1 MQDVKIVVKLA
12 DAIDTSQVTQGLTA
26 AINSLQKTADSNP
39 IKIKLSLNK
48 DSLSRIKDLQKALSN
63 MSGSNSATKNMASD
77 MHNVE
82 KSAGEAAKSTERMTT
97 AAKRSA
103 PAMKQGTAAYNKRM
117 RDVRSTLTSVEG
129 RIRNVENINPG
140 TENDTRDRRELLSKY
155 NSAKDSLTELRRAM
169 EKGILDNEK
178 LTVEK
183 YENRIQQIKADLAE
197 FESSYQKIQ
206 SKFNGNDGGIGTDTA
221 KYQSNRKAISDERNK
236 INSKIRELEKR
247 GYSEADDTS
256 AGLYASYKNQ
266 LAALD
271 TLNEKLKSGALTNGE
286 YENSLK
292 RIKAELSE
300 LSGQF
305 DEVKSKASDLKKDSS
320 ASADSAKPTSNKR
333 DEIIV
338 QNSEDALRKRKK
350 ISKSIAETEKRLAEA
365 ETYSSASFGDKDTS
379 AAINQKAIDLVTQ
392 YTEKLKELK
401 SLQSAVDSGNIT
413 HGEYTDKYSKAVN
426 DIEKLNDELKV
437 LSKNSSDITM
447 TKGAKETEA
456 QLKKISSLRQSI
468 ERNTANWTSARDGLS
483 KVDYSNL
490 INQLERLK
498 KLYADVS
505 NGNITKADAAKEFQA
520 ISTEVAASNR
530 NIAAAGENT
539 KSWGDHV
546 GSLAGKFNTWLTISQ
561 VVMKGYEVGRK
572 IVDTVIDVDT
582 AMTELKKVTNET
594 SADYDK
600 FLDRAGDR
608 AQKLGAELTDTVNAT
623 ADFARLGYS
632 VEDAEKLSDAAIV
645 YKNVGDGIQDIGEAS
660 ESVIATMKA
669 FNIPAEQAMTIV
681 DKFNDAGNR
690 YAISSAGVGEALL
703 RSAAAM
709 KAANNSLDET
719 IALAVGANEV
729 TQDPEKVGTVLKT
742 VSMYLRAAKT
752 EAEDAGESTDGM
764 ASSVSKLRAELL
776 ALTGGKVD
784 IQSDEDTYKST
795 YQILKEMS
803 AVWHDLTD
811 ISQAN
816 ILEMLGGKRNS
827 NVLAALL
834 ENFSTAE
841 KVVETSANS
850 AGSALEE
857 NEKVIEST
865 QGKINQFKATF
876 QSLSTSFI
884 DSSTLSEIVSLG
896 TKLLGIVEGIVK
908 ALDNPFLHTIFGG
921 VGLSALVNHFG
932 GYKGI
937 LSGIGGFFKNSQI
950 GSMVKQFKEIDK
962 YTKGKGNGGIVG
974 TIKSLF
980 SKNSEL
986 KMSADEYIEA
996 AKAVAEGTATIQQSA
1011 AVAAKSFK
1019 SNLWMMGISLAIT
1032 AISAGIAEYKK
1043 KIEEAKKAAEDV
1055 RTEWTKAQES
1065 YKNSSGILKDNESD
1079 FRALSLGVDDYGR
1092 NISLATEQ
1100 YEKYQGIIS
1109 QITGLYPELIAGHD
1123 EENNILVKK
1132 AGLLERVADL
1142 QEQAY
1147 RKEAWKSANNEAIEK
1162 LVKGDGYSVSD
1173 AVSKLR
1179 ITAHGTK
1186 EDNIMPWYA
1195 KSAITATINSIGI
1208 DKWIYASDEQIKK
1221 WLSGALRRN
1230 SQMTPERAQ
1239 ATVEANFDNYKQ
1251 DLREQLNYLREYA
1264 NKLDETFMT
1273 AASLADGYNN
1283 LSGSKKN
1290 FVTDTIGKID
1300 ATLLSEEQAKSA
1312 RNQIMEL
1319 VGALNGD
1326 GFSGVDFDAVSR
1338 VEELNTAMQNGEMTI
1353 SQYNERINESGDGYK
1368 NLGEKIVGFLK
1379 TRKDLAKG
1387 LGMDAN
1393 GDGTIDDEEIE
1404 AQVKVKF
1411 NIDKKDVL
1419 SEFRDVVSGINSGVN
1434 FKAEAEDDFKEM
1446 VDGYNAAFQG
1456 ATVPEIKQTVF
1467 GNIDTNARNVLKWTD
1482 ANINMYRNAL
1492 ESWGYTADEIEKLK
1506 GEMSTVMGT
1515 SAEFDGV
1522 SIAFSPML
1530 QLPNGQAELLD
1541 SDTVYAYIQDIVD
1554 KLKSEG
1560 KEITLENVLRLD
1572 TKGLVADVGDT
1583 AKSTAERMHFQGKDG
1598 AYVQASEAK
1607 AEAEAIQNW
1616 YDGLSDEDKEL
1627 VYKLRIVND
1636 TSDWTLQGWQKQ
1648 LNDLNA
1654 GTDEAKEKL
1663 EELNKVFNDKTD
1675 LSAFEK
1681 FTAPQMN
1688 KLGEMTSKLSQGDQQ
1703 KAILAMRDLVK
1714 GLDARIGGTGI
1725 SGMIEAMNEAE
1736 PKKAKEYATAIESVL
1751 NGISNATPQLKP
1763 FISTLKEM
1771 LQLGKVGIQDFS
1783 DIYTDT
1789 LSAIENGG
1797 QTKGI
1802 QAVQSALDA
1811 VKSGLEDGKVN
1822 SSAFNASIDML
1833 FGENRPKNL
1842 SKALEEIQNL
1852 FGAGEDG
1859 LEGMYNTLRKYS
1871 NNGELDL
1878 QKLRK
1883 ELNLSDAAFNAL
1895 RDNLREQ
1902 GLLYANKQDMNLIG
1916 DGLGID
1922 NDRILD
1928 FESRA
1933 RELTNSF
1940 KNGENDIN
1948 SYRESVE
1955 QLIKEYGLG
1964 SDAAKVFRKNMEA
1977 AGMGEYKVGD
1987 ETGRGGNLTAFTGIG
2002 GKEADDIEA
2011 LIGKS
2016 HSAFKDSFSKA
2027 DHTIEPDVD
2036 FDTDPLKEQI
2046 REKLKAVGEY
2056 TDAEIEEIASAIT
2069 NREKKIRIRD
2079 AVDIEYNKVNLSIPG
2094 LDTNDI
2100 LPIKEQVKNAI
2111 MEGWNDKTGTF
2122 DLGKIK
2128 ASISGLEVVQN
2139 GTISA
2144 EDILKQFG
2152 FNTDEDGNPT
2162 LNGSTGM
2169 GKLVVGMS
2177 VDGATQ
2183 NLQGVID
2190 QAGNLQTILGQLNDT
2205 PINITIGGDTAER
2218 EAQAISLRN
2227 TLQEMVNHGAYTI
2240 KVNYESNTLPVP
2252 SIPGTNSGN
2261 NDNNGGAKVYGTAF
2275 AGGNW
2280 GAKDSG
2286 NALMGE
2292 LGYEVRVR
2300 DGRYEVIGENGAEFA
2315 DYRKGDIIF
2324 NHEQSKQL
2332 LEQGKITR
2340 GKRRGKA
2347 FVSGNIPSSIGA
2359 NGSSGKNSSKKS
2371 NNSKPKGSSKD
2382 DEAQKIDETK
2392 SKIALEKLKKAIDDV
2407 SLSLEYANSQIDA
2420 FQNLIDR
2427 AGDFDYGTKI
2437 EAYSNML
2444 DLASQNSATL
2454 YSEFERLRNI
2464 MPANAEEAKELS
2476 SRMETLGKDIIDN
2489 AKNIQEYSKNL
2500 DMVMVDAAK
2509 ASTENI
2515 DTQLNNASTLL
2526 DRSVKRLT
2534 ENTLFGAQGAF
2545 DTSFLLPS
2553 LPQDSIDKKRKEN
2566 EKILELEKWLQ
2577 KEIYNVKKRYSDME
2591 YAENMKDY
2599 TETLNKSAKSKSSS
2613 SSSKSSS
2620 ADEADSTISQS
2631 AEAATAVKETGTFK
2645 LIDITD
2651 YDSFVANMR
2660 SVLAIKISNMVS
2672 AFTSEDWKRIVN
2684 EHPLS
2689 AFVLDDSSWSEL
2701 DAQIQNML
2709 SNLSA
2714 TSSSVKDN
2722 TGKIS
2727 SVDAVQDIT
2736 GSMSAI
2742 ALNPDESSWD
2752 ALGEDMQSRVEN
2764 VYGLT
2769 QTDWETLCL
2778 TQPLIAASL
2787 KLTGD
2792 NSWDSRYQQL
2802 NGGGGLIPGMMQG
2815 AANVVSGTRLPAP
2828 GFNTT
2833 AYQSLGNQMG
2843 QTIAA
2848 AIQNVVNRLIINVPG
2863 ISYTGQL
2870 MGFGSDPDSLGA
2882 LGNSSSILAA
2892 AQNEVNTNGGKLPKN
2907 NRYTGGVAE
2916 AWCGDF
2922 VNYCARAAGI
2932 QAPSQRSVISGAS
2945 SMASLGLYR
2954 SSDSGYIPQPG
2965 DFIYFDWNGAGGKA
2979 SLGALDHVGIV
2990 ESVDP
2995 ANGIINTI
3003 EGNTGNSSL
3012 ARKRRAVSSG
3022 SIAGYG
3028 ITAGLPRYEAGT
3040 AGAVGGHALVGEK
3053 GRELAIFPNGQV
3065 AILGKNGAEIVDI
3078 PQNTHI
3084 LPNPDTERVLSYT
3097 GSKVENKPIAKY
3109 ANGTISPEKIA
3120 SYIRANYTE
3129 ITDAGIAAILGNIQQ
3144 ESSFDPKNKTVE
3156 PYGSGSNRLVSRWG
3170 LFQLDDERIP
3180 GWSDIVNNGTWEQ
3193 QIDRML
3199 QEARFANSG
3208 MGDSKAHDVWTNVLT
3223 NAAYDAA
3230 TAAKEF
3236 DRLYERSDGKSR
3248 DKRAENAEE
3257 YLKQM
3262 RNGTIALNANTS
3274 ATNSNTTA
3282 TKSQE
3287 KTVSQ
3292 RIAELTKT
3300 PSSYSPEFIDSYM
3313 KYASRRSQT
3322 TALIGKARERGETQE
3337 ASDMSKILNL
3347 KDIEQALSMQLD
3359 LYTQSVKIY
3368 EEQYK
3373 NLEALYNEYAAK
3385 GADASVLSE
3394 IITAMSDVSDKIN
3407 DTGDK
3412 WQDTVD
3418 KMGESFSNVVS
3429 KMTKSF
3435 SEAIT
3440 SADRSIKSLEHT
3452 LDGTSDFAAR
3462 QQIYDSLITDSKKQ
3476 ADSYKNTMDS
3486 VHRLAQYQRGESDG
3500 YDYRDVTFVKK
3511 YAAQSGEE
3519 LRRTFDYIIDAFPDY
3534 EEQFFDVNG
3543 TVNKQAVEAAVKWA
3557 AGNRVM
3563 KTVTDENGNE
3573 TEVPAD
3579 EKSEF
3584 WDKVAQNLSSFTE
3597 KLSTYKVAYNAGN
3610 EYVFKDL
3617 NSIQDY
3623 AKEDIKRVAEQF
3635 PHVVEAFPDWLSQ
3648 FFNPDGTIN
3657 KQAAEAAWKWAG
3669 ENRVMETVT
3678 DENGNEI
3685 QIPADEKS
3693 RFWNDVYNDLDP
3705 FIQTVSSD
3713 FTSILEGLPESYKDI
3728 TSKYTADIIEGWFD
3742 GNGDISQAGQDFIN
3756 NLTDQNE
3763 KNRAVS
3769 FITSMSAYKKLW
3781 LEAEDGFFE
3790 ASDNIRNYSEKQVN
3804 EQIDEYKTLS
3814 ETILD
3819 MIEQNYQEEQKIY
3832 ENAHNA
3838 KMEQIEEERNAIEK
3852 SYNRQIELL
3861 QDLKSEETYN
3871 DDLSQLTK
3879 EADNLRAKINA
3890 LSLQGDIAS
3899 NTERLE
3905 LEKQLRDKQEEIAKK
3920 QRDHE
3925 YDKKVE
3931 ALQDDLEKQ
3940 QDYYQD
3946 LSDTEDKYYEWQQE
3960 MLEKRYSQTE
3970 RYNQM
3975 QTAMATQTFDYI
3987 KSTGEET
3994 YASIAKNG
4002 VSTSLA
4008 LSEAYDKYATETGQ
4022 KFEDLGSTYENMIHR
4037 IEASTKLLNFAD
4049 TNGKSYLRM
4058 TATWSTGTTES
4069 LDGTDGTVT
4078 SEPTGE
4084 ANNTRSWGTGNNG
4097 VNAGNASA
4105 TEVYNKV
4112 VGSGTDSATK
4122 QLRGEEYE
4130 RILNVITN
4138 RLKAGQSIDEQ
4149 ISYLAELISA
4159 ANAYGITGITVS
4171 KMQSKL
4177 RQYTSDNYLTNA
4189 SDIALSNH
4197 DSVVVQQVRGKEL
4210 SRALEVIAQKQKDG
4224 RDVSEQLHYL
4234 RELIDV
4240 SRAHGIL
4247 GYNKSYLDQLYSK
4260 LDLSKYHSGKNKEE
4274 LAVILDNETVLP
4286 ESDVALIKD
4295 KFGKLSDIIGSF
4307 ANSGYSLLSAMTD
4320 FTAPKVA
4327 ATNEGGNYT
4336 YHFNFDNVNRNDIP
4350 LIKASVLD
4358 VLRDVDKNGIN
4369 KR

>member
-103 PAMKQGTAAYNKRM
+103 PAMKQGTAAYNKQM

-305 DEVKSKASDLKKDSS
+305 DEVKSKASDLKKDTS

-350 ISKSIAETEKRLAEA
+350 ISKSIVDTEKRLAEA

-379 AAINQKAIDLVTQ
+379 AAINQKAIDLVAR

-401 SLQSAVDSGNIT
+401 SLQAAVDSGNIT
-413 HGEYTDKYSKAVN
+413 HGEYADKYSKAVN

-908 ALDNPFLHTIFGG
+908 ALDNPFMHAIFGG

-950 GSMVKQFKEIDK
+950 GSMVEQIKEINK
-962 YTKGKGNGGIVG
+962 YTDAASLG
-974 TIKSLF
+974 TVSASRGFVPSLR
-980 SKNSEL
+980 EL
-986 KMSADEYIEA
+986 NMSADKYAEA

-1092 NISLATEQ
+1092 NISLTTEQ

-1109 QITGLYPELIAGHD
+1109 QITGLYPELIAGYD

-1132 AGLLERVADL
+1132 AGLLERVAAL

-1173 AVSKLR
+1173 AISNLR
-1179 ITAHGTK
+1179 ITTHGTK

-1195 KSAITATINSIGI
+1195 KSAINATINSIGI
-1208 DKWIYASDEQIKK
+1208 DRWISASDEQIKK
-1221 WLSGALRRN
+1221 WLSGALSRN
-1230 SQMTPERAQ
+1230 SDMTPEKAQ
-1239 ATVEANFDNYKQ
+1239 ATVEANFDSYKQ
-1251 DLREQLNYLREYA
+1251 NLREQLNDLREYA

-1353 SQYNERINESGDGYK
+1353 SQYNERINESGDGYE
-1368 NLGEKIVGFLK
+1368 NLGEKIVEFLK
-1379 TRKDLAKG
+1379 TRKDLAEG
-1387 LGMDAN
+1387 LGMDVN

-1467 GNIDTNARNVLKWTD
+1467 GNIDTNARNILNWTD

-1560 KEITLENVLRLD
+1560 KEITLDNVLSLD

-1648 LNDLNA
+1648 LNALNA

-1663 EELNKVFNDKTD
+1663 EELNKVFDEKTD

-1859 LEGMYNTLRKYS
+1859 LEGMYNTLSKYS

-1977 AGMGEYKVGD
+1977 AGTGEYKVGD
-1987 ETGRGGNLTAFTGIG
+1987 ETGSGGNLTAFTGIG

-2046 REKLKAVGEY
+2046 REKLEAVGEY

-2100 LPIKEQVKNAI
+2100 LPIKEQVKKAI
-2111 MEGWNDKTGTF
+2111 MDGWNDKTGTF

-2240 KVNYESNTLPVP
+2240 KVNYESNTLPVA
-2252 SIPGTNSGN
+2252 SIPSSDTNNN
-2261 NDNNGGAKVYGTAF
+2261 NDGGAKVYGTAF

-2371 NNSKPKGSSKD
+2371 NNSKSKGSSKN

-2427 AGDFDYGTKI
+2427 AGDFDYGAKI

-2476 SRMETLGKDIIDN
+2476 GRMETLGKDIIDN

-2534 ENTLFGAQGAF
+2534 ENTLFGTQGAF

-2577 KEIYNVKKRYSDME
+2577 AEIYNVKKQYSDME

-2599 TETLNKSAKSKSSS
+2599 NETLSKSAKSKSAS

-2631 AEAATAVKETGTFK
+2631 AEAATTVKETGTFK

-2714 TSSSVKDN
+2714 TNSSVKDN

-2769 QTDWETLCL
+2769 QTDWETLCQ

-2802 NGGGGLIPGMMQG
+2802 NGGAGLIPGMMQG

-2843 QTIAA
+2843 QTIAS
-2848 AIQNVVNRLIINVPG
+2848 AIQSVVNRLIINVPG

-2870 MGFGSDPDSLGA
+2870 MGFGSDPDSLGS
-2882 LGNSSSILAA
+2882 LGTSSSILAA
-2892 AQNEVNTNGGKLPKN
+2892 AQNEVNTNGGSLPKN
-2907 NRYTGGVAE
+2907 NRYTGGIAE
-2916 AWCGDF
+2916 EWCGDF
-2922 VNYCARAAGI
+2922 VNYCARSAGI

-3012 ARKRRAVSSG
+3012 TRKRRAVSSG
-3022 SIAGYG
+3022 NVAGYG
-3028 ITAGLPRYEAGT
+3028 ITAGLPRYEMGT
-3040 AGAVGGHALVGEK
+3040 TGAVGGHALVGEK

-3097 GSKVENKPIAKY
+3097 GSKVENKPITKY
-3109 ANGTISPEKIA
+3109 ANGTISPEQIA
-3120 SYIRANYTE
+3120 SYIRANYHE

-3156 PYGSGSNRLVSRWG
+3156 AYGSGGNRQVSRWG

-3208 MGDSKAHDVWTNVLT
+3208 MGNSKAHDVWTNVLT
-3223 NAAYDAA
+3223 NAEYDAT

-3236 DRLYERSDGKSR
+3236 DRLYERSNGKSR

-3394 IITAMSDVSDKIN
+3394 IITAMSEVSDKIS

-3418 KMGESFSNVVS
+3418 KMGESFSKVVS

-3435 SEAIT
+3435 SEAIE
-3440 SADRSIKSLEHT
+3440 SANRSIKSLEHT

-3462 QQIYDSLITDSKKQ
+3462 QQVYDSLITDSKKQ
-3476 ADSYKNTMDS
+3476 ADSYKQTMDS
-3486 VHRLAQYQRGESDG
+3486 VHRLAQYQRGESND
-3500 YDYRDVTFVKK
+3500 YDYRDTTFVKQ
-3511 YAAQSGEE
+3511 YAAQSGAE
-3519 LRRTFDYIIDAFPDY
+3519 LRKTFDYIIDAFPDY
-3534 EEQFFDVNG
+3534 EEQFFDANG
-3543 TVNKQAVEAAVKWA
+3543 AINKQAVEAAAKWA
-3557 AGNRVM
+3557 AENRVM
-3563 KTVTDENGNE
+3563 KTISDENGNE
-3573 TEVPAD
+3573 TEIPAD

-3635 PHVVEAFPDWLSQ
+3635 PHIVEAFPDWLSQ

-3678 DENGNEI
+3678 DENGNET

-3742 GNGDISQAGQDFIN
+3742 ANGDISQAGQDFIN
-3756 NLTDQNE
+3756 SLTDQDE

-3769 FITSMSAYKKLW
+3769 FMTGMSAYKKLW
-3781 LEAEDGFFE
+3781 LEAQDGFFE

-3832 ENAHNA
+3832 ENAHNT
-3838 KMEQIEEERNAIEK
+3838 KMEQIEEERKAIEK

-3994 YASIAKNG
+3994 YSSIAKNG

-4058 TATWSTGTTES
+4058 TATWSTGTAES

-4105 TEVYNKV
+4105 TDVYNKV

-4159 ANAYGITGITVS
+4159 ADAYGITGTTVS

-4260 LDLSKYHSGKNKEE
+4260 LDLSKYHNGKNKEE
-4274 LAVILDNETVLP
+4274 LAVILDSETILP
-4286 ESDVALIKD
+4286 EKDVALIKG
-4295 KFGKLSDIIGSF
+4295 KFNKLSNIIGSF

-4327 ATNEGGNYT
+4327 TASEGGNYT
-4336 YHFNFDNVNRNDIP
+4336 YHFNFDNVNRDDIP

>member
-48 DSLSRIKDLQKALSN
+48 DSLSHIKDLQKALSN
-63 MSGSNSATKNMASD
+63 MSGSNSATKNMVSD
-77 MHNVE
+77 MRNIE

-97 AAKRSA
+97 AAAKR
-103 PAMKQGTAAYNKRM
+103 K
-117 RDVRSTLTSVEG
+117 
-129 RIRNVENINPG
+129 
-140 TENDTRDRRELLSKY
+140 
-155 NSAKDSLTELRRAM
+155 NS
-169 EKGILDNEK
+169 
-178 LTVEK
+178 
-183 YENRIQQIKADLAE
+183 
-197 FESSYQKIQ
+197 
-206 SKFNGNDGGIGTDTA
+206 
-221 KYQSNRKAISDERNK
+221 
-236 INSKIRELEKR
+236 
-247 GYSEADDTS
+247 
-256 AGLYASYKNQ
+256 
-266 LAALD
+266 
-271 TLNEKLKSGALTNGE
+271 
-286 YENSLK
+286 
-292 RIKAELSE
+292 
-300 LSGQF
+300 
-305 DEVKSKASDLKKDSS
+305 
-320 ASADSAKPTSNKR
+320 KR

-350 ISKSIAETEKRLAEA
+350 ISKSIADTEKRLAEA

-437 LSKNSSDITM
+437 LSRNSSDITM

-468 ERNTANWTSARDGLS
+468 ERNTANWTSAKDGLS

-572 IVDTVIDVDT
+572 IVNTVIDVDT
-582 AMTELKKVTNET
+582 AMTELRKVTNET

-719 IALAVGANEV
+719 IALSVGANEV

-896 TKLLGIVEGIVK
+896 TELLGVVEGIVK
-908 ALDNPFLHTIFGG
+908 ALDNPILHAIFGG

-950 GSMVKQFKEIDK
+950 GSMVEQIKEINK
-962 YTKGKGNGGIVG
+962 YTDAASLG
-974 TIKSLF
+974 TVSASRGFVPSLR
-980 SKNSEL
+980 EL
-986 KMSADEYIEA
+986 NMSADKYAEA

-1092 NISLATEQ
+1092 NISLTTEQ

-1142 QEQAY
+1142 QEQSY

-1353 SQYNERINESGDGYK
+1353 SQYNERINESGDGYE
-1368 NLGEKIVGFLK
+1368 NLGEKIVEFLK

-1419 SEFRDVVSGINSGVN
+1419 SEFRDVISGINSGVN
-1434 FKAEAEDDFKEM
+1434 FKAEAEDGFKQM

-1456 ATVPEIKQTVF
+1456 ATTPEIKQTVF
-1467 GNIDTNARNVLKWTD
+1467 GNIDTNARNILNWTD

-1492 ESWGYTADEIEKLK
+1492 ESWGYTANEIEKLK

-1560 KEITLENVLRLD
+1560 KEITLDNVLSLD

-1654 GTDEAKEKL
+1654 GTDEAKKKL

-1977 AGMGEYKVGD
+1977 AGTGEYKVGD

-2069 NREKKIRIRD
+2069 NREKKIRIQD
-2079 AVDIEYNKVNLSIPG
+2079 AVDIEYNKVNLSIPE

-2100 LPIKEQVKNAI
+2100 LPIKEQVKKAI
-2111 MEGWNDKTGTF
+2111 MDGWNDKTGTF

-2252 SIPGTNSGN
+2252 SIPGTSSDN
-2261 NDNNGGAKVYGTAF
+2261 NDNKGGAKVYGTAF
-2275 AGGNW
+2275 SGGNW

-2371 NNSKPKGSSKD
+2371 NNSKSKGSSKD
-2382 DEAQKIDETK
+2382 DETQKIDETK

-2427 AGDFDYGTKI
+2427 AGDFDYGAKI

-2534 ENTLFGAQGAF
+2534 ENTLFGTQGAF

-2577 KEIYNVKKRYSDME
+2577 EEIYNVKKRYSDME

-2701 DAQIQNML
+2701 DAQMQNML

-2714 TSSSVKDN
+2714 TSSPVKDN

-2848 AIQNVVNRLIINVPG
+2848 AIQSVVNRLIINVPG
-2863 ISYTGQL
+2863 VSYTGQL
-2870 MGFGSDPDSLGA
+2870 MGFGSDPDSLGS
-2882 LGNSSSILAA
+2882 LGTSSSILAA
-2892 AQNEVNTNGGKLPKN
+2892 AQNEVNTNGGNLPKN
-2907 NRYTGGVAE
+2907 NRYTGGIAE
-2916 AWCGDF
+2916 EWCGDF
-2922 VNYCARAAGI
+2922 VNYCARSAGI

-3012 ARKRRAVSSG
+3012 TRKRRAVSSG
-3022 SIAGYG
+3022 NVAGYG
-3028 ITAGLPRYEAGT
+3028 ITAGLPRYEMGT
-3040 AGAVGGHALVGEK
+3040 TGAVGGHALVGEK

-3109 ANGTISPEKIA
+3109 ANGTISPEQIA
-3120 SYIRANYTE
+3120 SYIRANYPE

-3156 PYGSGSNRLVSRWG
+3156 AYGSGSNRQVSRWG

-3180 GWSDIVNNGTWEQ
+3180 GWSDIVNSGTWEQ

-3208 MGDSKAHDVWTNVLT
+3208 MGNSKAHDVWTNVLT
-3223 NAAYDAA
+3223 NAVYDAA
-3230 TAAKEF
+3230 TAAREF

-3313 KYASRRSQT
+3313 KYSSRRSQT

-3500 YDYRDVTFVKK
+3500 YDYRDTTFVKK
-3511 YAAQSGEE
+3511 YVAQSEAE
-3519 LRRTFDYIIDAFPDY
+3519 LRKTFDYIIDAFPDY

-3543 TVNKQAVEAAVKWA
+3543 TINKQAVEAAVKWA

-3563 KTVTDENGNE
+3563 KTISDENGNE

-3838 KMEQIEEERNAIEK
+3838 KMEQIEEERKAIEK

-3994 YASIAKNG
+3994 YSSIAKNG

-4058 TATWSTGTTES
+4058 TATWSTGTTEA

-4084 ANNTRSWGTGNNG
+4084 ANSTRSWGTGNNG

-4105 TEVYNKV
+4105 TDVYNKV

-4159 ANAYGITGITVS
+4159 ADAYGITGTTVS

-4260 LDLSKYHSGKNKEE
+4260 LDLSKYHNGKNKEE
-4274 LAVILDNETVLP
+4274 LAVILDSETILP
-4286 ESDVALIKD
+4286 EKDVALIKG
-4295 KFGKLSDIIGSF
+4295 KFNKLSNIIGSF

-4327 ATNEGGNYT
+4327 TASEGGNYT
-4336 YHFNFDNVNRNDIP
+4336 YHFNFDNVNRDDIP

>member
-1 MQDVKIVVKLA
+1 M
-12 DAIDTSQVTQGLTA
+12 
-26 AINSLQKTADSNP
+26 
-39 IKIKLSLNK
+39 
-48 DSLSRIKDLQKALSN
+48 
-63 MSGSNSATKNMASD
+63 
-77 MHNVE
+77 
-82 KSAGEAAKSTERMTT
+82 
-97 AAKRSA
+97 
-103 PAMKQGTAAYNKRM
+103 
-117 RDVRSTLTSVEG
+117 
-129 RIRNVENINPG
+129 
-140 TENDTRDRRELLSKY
+140 
-155 NSAKDSLTELRRAM
+155 
-169 EKGILDNEK
+169 
-178 LTVEK
+178 
-183 YENRIQQIKADLAE
+183 
-197 FESSYQKIQ
+197 
-206 SKFNGNDGGIGTDTA
+206 
-221 KYQSNRKAISDERNK
+221 
-236 INSKIRELEKR
+236 
-247 GYSEADDTS
+247 
-256 AGLYASYKNQ
+256 
-266 LAALD
+266 
-271 TLNEKLKSGALTNGE
+271 
-286 YENSLK
+286 
-292 RIKAELSE
+292 
-300 LSGQF
+300 
-305 DEVKSKASDLKKDSS
+305 
-320 ASADSAKPTSNKR
+320 
-333 DEIIV
+333 
-338 QNSEDALRKRKK
+338 
-350 ISKSIAETEKRLAEA
+350 
-365 ETYSSASFGDKDTS
+365 
-379 AAINQKAIDLVTQ
+379 
-392 YTEKLKELK
+392 
-401 SLQSAVDSGNIT
+401 
-413 HGEYTDKYSKAVN
+413 
-426 DIEKLNDELKV
+426 
-437 LSKNSSDITM
+437 
-447 TKGAKETEA
+447 
-456 QLKKISSLRQSI
+456 
-468 ERNTANWTSARDGLS
+468 
-483 KVDYSNL
+483 
-490 INQLERLK
+490 
-498 KLYADVS
+498 
-505 NGNITKADAAKEFQA
+505 
-520 ISTEVAASNR
+520 
-530 NIAAAGENT
+530 
-539 KSWGDHV
+539 
-546 GSLAGKFNTWLTISQ
+546 
-561 VVMKGYEVGRK
+561 
-572 IVDTVIDVDT
+572 
-582 AMTELKKVTNET
+582 
-594 SADYDK
+594 
-600 FLDRAGDR
+600 
-608 AQKLGAELTDTVNAT
+608 
-623 ADFARLGYS
+623 
-632 VEDAEKLSDAAIV
+632 
-645 YKNVGDGIQDIGEAS
+645 
-660 ESVIATMKA
+660 
-669 FNIPAEQAMTIV
+669 
-681 DKFNDAGNR
+681 
-690 YAISSAGVGEALL
+690 
-703 RSAAAM
+703 
-709 KAANNSLDET
+709 
-719 IALAVGANEV
+719 
-729 TQDPEKVGTVLKT
+729 
-742 VSMYLRAAKT
+742 
-752 EAEDAGESTDGM
+752 
-764 ASSVSKLRAELL
+764 
-776 ALTGGKVD
+776 
-784 IQSDEDTYKST
+784 
-795 YQILKEMS
+795 
-803 AVWHDLTD
+803 
-811 ISQAN
+811 
-816 ILEMLGGKRNS
+816 
-827 NVLAALL
+827 
-834 ENFSTAE
+834 
-841 KVVETSANS
+841 
-850 AGSALEE
+850 
-857 NEKVIEST
+857 
-865 QGKINQFKATF
+865 
-876 QSLSTSFI
+876 
-884 DSSTLSEIVSLG
+884 
-896 TKLLGIVEGIVK
+896 
-908 ALDNPFLHTIFGG
+908 
-921 VGLSALVNHFG
+921 
-932 GYKGI
+932 
-937 LSGIGGFFKNSQI
+937 SGIGGFFKNSQI
-950 GSMVKQFKEIDK
+950 GSMVEQIKEINKYTDAASLGTVSASRGFTQSLRELNMSADK
-962 YTKGKGNGGIVG
+962 YT
-974 TIKSLF
+974 
-980 SKNSEL
+980 
-986 KMSADEYIEA
+986 EA
-996 AKAVAEGTATIQQSA
+996 AKAVADGTATIQQSA
-1011 AVAAKSFK
+1011 AVAVKSFK

-1055 RTEWTKAQES
+1055 RTEWTKAQET
-1065 YKNSSGILKDNESD
+1065 YKNSSGVLKDNESD

-1092 NISLATEQ
+1092 NISLTTEQ

-1123 EENNILVKK
+1123 EENNVLVKK

-1173 AVSKLR
+1173 AISNLR
-1179 ITAHGTK
+1179 ITKSGTK

-1195 KSAITATINSIGI
+1195 KSAINATINSIGI
-1208 DKWIYASDEQIKK
+1208 DRWISASDEQIKK
-1221 WLSGALRRN
+1221 WLSGALSRN
-1230 SQMTPERAQ
+1230 SDMTPERAQ
-1239 ATVEANFDNYKQ
+1239 ATVEANFDSYKQ
-1251 DLREQLNYLREYA
+1251 NLREQLNDLREYA

-1353 SQYNERINESGDGYK
+1353 SQYNERINESGDGYE
-1368 NLGEKIVGFLK
+1368 NLGEKIVEFLK

-1736 PKKAKEYATAIESVL
+1736 PERAKEYATAIESVL

-1852 FGAGEDG
+1852 FGTGEDG

-1940 KNGENDIN
+1940 KNGEKDIT
-1948 SYRESVE
+1948 SYRKSVE

-1977 AGMGEYKVGD
+1977 AGAEEYKVGD
-1987 ETGRGGNLTAFTGIG
+1987 ENGNGGTLTAFTGLG

-2011 LIGKS
+2011 LVGKS

-2027 DHTIEPDVD
+2027 DHTIEPSVD
-2036 FDTDPLKEQI
+2036 FDTEPLKEQI
-2046 REKLKAVGEY
+2046 REKLEAVGEY

-2069 NREKKIRIRD
+2069 DREKKIRIQD

-2100 LPIKEQVKNAI
+2100 LPIKEQVKKAI
-2111 MEGWNDKTGTF
+2111 MDGWNDKTGTF

-2240 KVNYESNTLPVP
+2240 KVNYESNTLPVA
-2252 SIPGTNSGN
+2252 SIPSSGTNNN
-2261 NDNNGGAKVYGTAF
+2261 NDGGAKVYGTAF

-2347 FVSGNIPSSIGA
+2347 FVSGNIPSSVSA

-2371 NNSKPKGSSKD
+2371 NKSKSKGSSKD

-2534 ENTLFGAQGAF
+2534 ENTLFGTQGVF

-2577 KEIYNVKKRYSDME
+2577 AEIYNVKKQYSDME

-2599 TETLNKSAKSKSSS
+2599 NETLSKSAKSKSTS

-2714 TSSSVKDN
+2714 TDSSVKDN
-2722 TGKIS
+2722 TAKIS

-2769 QTDWETLCL
+2769 QTDWETLCQ

-2843 QTIAA
+2843 QTIAS
-2848 AIQNVVNRLIINVPG
+2848 AIQSVVNRLIINVPG

-2870 MGFGSDPDSLGA
+2870 MGFGSDPDSLGS
-2882 LGNSSSILAA
+2882 LGTSSSILAA
-2892 AQNEVNTNGGKLPKN
+2892 AQNEVNTNGGSLPKN
-2907 NRYTGGVAE
+2907 NRYTGGIAE
-2916 AWCGDF
+2916 EWCGDF
-2922 VNYCARAAGI
+2922 VNYCARSAGI

-2965 DFIYFDWNGAGGKA
+2965 DFIYFDWNGASGKA

-3012 ARKRRAVSSG
+3012 TRKRRAVSSG
-3022 SIAGYG
+3022 NVAGYG
-3028 ITAGLPRYEAGT
+3028 ITAGLPRYEMGT
-3040 AGAVGGHALVGEK
+3040 TGAVGGHALVGEK

-3109 ANGTISPEKIA
+3109 ANGTISPEQIA
-3120 SYIRANYTE
+3120 SYIRANYPE

-3156 PYGSGSNRLVSRWG
+3156 AYGSGSNRQVSRWG

-3180 GWSDIVNNGTWEQ
+3180 GWSDIVNSGTWEQ

-3208 MGDSKAHDVWTNVLT
+3208 MGNSKAHDVWTNVLT
-3223 NAAYDAA
+3223 NAVYDAA
-3230 TAAKEF
+3230 TAAREF

-3282 TKSQE
+3282 TQSQE

-3313 KYASRRSQT
+3313 RYASRRSQT

-3373 NLEALYNEYAAK
+3373 NLEALYKEYAAK
-3385 GADASVLSE
+3385 GADATVLSE

-3407 DTGDK
+3407 DAGDK

-3418 KMGESFSNVVS
+3418 KMGESFSKVVS

-3435 SEAIT
+3435 SEAIA

-3476 ADSYKNTMDS
+3476 ADSYKQAMDS
-3486 VHRLAQYQRGESDG
+3486 VHRLAQYQRGESDN
-3500 YDYRDVTFVKK
+3500 YDYRDTTFVKK
-3511 YAAQSGEE
+3511 YAAQSGAD
-3519 LRRTFDYIIDAFPDY
+3519 LRRTYDYIIDAFSDY
-3534 EEQFFDVNG
+3534 EEQFFDTNG
-3543 TVNKQAVEAAVKWA
+3543 AVNKQAVEAAVKWA
-3557 AGNRVM
+3557 SENRVM
-3563 KTVTDENGNE
+3563 KTVTDENGTE

-3584 WDKVAQNLSSFTE
+3584 WDKVARNLLPFVE

-3623 AKEDIKRVAEQF
+3623 AKEDIKRIAEQF

-3669 ENRVMETVT
+3669 ENRVMKTVT
-3678 DENGNEI
+3678 DENGNET

-3713 FTSILEGLPESYKDI
+3713 FTSILEGLPEAYKDI
-3728 TSKYTADIIEGWFD
+3728 TSKYTTDIIESWFGSD
-3742 GNGDISQAGQDFIN
+3742 GEITQAGQEFIN
-3756 NLTDQNE
+3756 NLTDQSE
-3763 KNRAVS
+3763 KNRVIS
-3769 FITSMSAYKKLW
+3769 FMTSMSAYKKLW
-3781 LEAEDGFFE
+3781 VEAEDGFFE

-3838 KMEQIEEERNAIEK
+3838 KMEQIEEERKAIEK
-3852 SYNRQIELL
+3852 SYDRQIELL

-3946 LSDTEDKYYEWQQE
+3946 LSDTEDEYYEWQQE

-3994 YASIAKNG
+3994 YSSIAKNG

-4058 TATWSTGTTES
+4058 TATWSTGTAES

-4105 TEVYNKV
+4105 TDVYNKV

-4159 ANAYGITGITVS
+4159 ADAYGITGTTVS

-4260 LDLSKYHSGKNKEE
+4260 LDLSKYHNGKNKEE
-4274 LAVILDNETVLP
+4274 LAVILDSETILP
-4286 ESDVALIKD
+4286 ENDVALIKG
-4295 KFGKLSDIIGSF
+4295 KFNKLSNIIGSF

-4327 ATNEGGNYT
+4327 ATSEGGNYT
-4336 YHFNFDNVNRNDIP
+4336 YHFNFDNVNRDDIP